1 MHKYKAKRA
10 HALQTKQNAHTRCKL
25 NAHPFFKHGVKR
37 KKKQMDAFHFE
48 TLLQV
53 LPLLNDEESFRN
65 FPSTPLLFLCKELS
79 KLTSMLSPPLYFAA
93 RDIKSKIKIV
103 EDNLVLVQ
111 QATGRAPHPT
121 QGYPLRL
128 IIQNEMGT
136 DATNN
141 SSLPS
146 VTRTLMRLV
155 WFLDFTCVLCSKISR
170 DVEKTLQTCVGE
182 AYELCLSPYH
192 KPLVRVSVQLALY
205 ACPSRETFCQNLGVD
220 AATNNHTSLQ
230 MLMMLSRN
238 LRQPVDTMWKFFRE
252 NNIVQLQ

>member
-1 MHKYKAKRA
+1 
-10 HALQTKQNAHTRCKL
+10 
-25 NAHPFFKHGVKR
+25 
-37 KKKQMDAFHFE
+37 MDAFNFDSV
-48 TLLQV
+48 LQV

-65 FPSTPLLFLCKELS
+65 FPSTPLLLLCKELS

-103 EDNLVLVQ
+103 EDNLALVHK
-111 QATGRAPHPT
+111 ATGREPHPT

-128 IIQNEMGT
+128 IIKNEMGDSDGGT
-136 DATNN
+136 SGNNNTN
-141 SSLPS
+141 LPS

-155 WFLDFTCVLCSKISR
+155 WFLDFTSVLCSKISR
-170 DVEKTLQTCVGE
+170 DAEKTLQTCVGE

-205 ACPSRETFCQNLGVD
+205 ACPSRETFCRNLGLD
-220 AATNNHTSLQ
+220 DESNHTTTKSLQ
-230 MLMMLSRN
+230 MLMVLSQN